1 MITEQLSLYKLMILY
16 MLNKSTYMLTY
27 TQIADFFLST
37 EITYFIQL
45 KNALNDLQYKKM
57 IDEHTSK
64 TQQKFSITEIGIE
77 TLNFFEKEI
86 PDNAIDKINNYLN
99 ENKIRLRTESAIT
112 SDIEEIEDNNYK
124 VNLEINESKGSLLN
138 ITINLPDA
146 DTATTMCE
154 KWKNSARDIYNY
166 IIKKLI

>member
-27 TQIADFFLST
+27 SVIADFFLST
-37 EITYFIQL
+37 DITTFILL
-45 KNALNDLQYKKM
+45 KKALNELKDSKL
-57 IDEHTSK
+57 IDEHNSK

-77 TLNFFEKEI
+77 TLNLFKNGI
-86 PDNAIDKINNYLN
+86 PENAITKINDYLV
-99 ENKIRLRTESAIT
+99 ENKIRIRTESAIT

-138 ITINLPDA
+138 ISINLPDA

-154 KWKNSARDIYNY
+154 KWKSSARDIYNY